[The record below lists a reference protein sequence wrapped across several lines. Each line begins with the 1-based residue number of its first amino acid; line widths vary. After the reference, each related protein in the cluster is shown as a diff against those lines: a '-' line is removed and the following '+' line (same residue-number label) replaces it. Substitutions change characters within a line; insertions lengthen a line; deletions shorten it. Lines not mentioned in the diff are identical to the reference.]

1 MLRNIPSATLK
12 ELVRLS
18 ERKEV
23 LMAQIQEIDREM
35 LRVQKI
41 FGIPQREGDEPA
53 PVTVS
58 RAARRRKKSDR

>member
-18 ERKEV
+18 ERKEL
-23 LMAQIQEIDREM
+23 LMAQIQEIDRQM
-35 LRVQKI
+35 LRVQKR
-41 FGIPQREGDEPA
+41 FGIPPREEDRPA

-58 RAARRRKKSDR
+58 RARPRRNKSRR

>member
-1 MLRNIPSATLK
+1 MLRNIPSTTLK

-18 ERKEV
+18 EKKER

-35 LRVQKI
+35 LRVQKK
-41 FGIPQREGDEPA
+41 FGIPQREEERA

-58 RAARRRKKSDR
+58 RARQSRRKSKR

>member
-35 LRVQKI
+35 LRVQRI
-41 FGIPQREGDEPA
+41 FGIPQREGDQPA
-53 PVTVS
+53 TVTVS
-58 RAARRRKKSDR
+58 RAGRRRKKSGR

>member
-35 LRVQKI
+35 LRVQKK
-41 FGIPQREGDEPA
+41 FGIPQLESDQAA
-53 PVTVS
+53 PVPLN
-58 RAARRRKKSDR
+58 RAAAVRSG